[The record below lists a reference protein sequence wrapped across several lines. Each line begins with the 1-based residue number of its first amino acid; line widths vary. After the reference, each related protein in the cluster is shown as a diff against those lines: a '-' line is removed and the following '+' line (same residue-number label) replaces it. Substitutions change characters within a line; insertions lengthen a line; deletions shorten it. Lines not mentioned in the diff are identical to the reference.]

1 MFFHE
6 HLHCLCIF
14 PCFSDAFVWFSPK
27 KHPML
32 SLWISGSSKIPG
44 AGRPSNES
52 AGHWTR
58 DGLLLQAGERKV
70 EAELFPRAQA
80 VRVGGADLGHEGLRN
95 LDEGDDAV
103 LFFVLMSIL
112 SPVLFFPFAGGCYVD
127 VFSGGIT
134 SWWFE
139 LVSEP
144 DNTVR
149 TFLGSQVICGF
160 KHLP

>member
-1 MFFHE
+1 
-6 HLHCLCIF
+6 
-14 PCFSDAFVWFSPK
+14 
-27 KHPML
+27 
-32 SLWISGSSKIPG
+32 
-44 AGRPSNES
+44 
-52 AGHWTR
+52 
-58 DGLLLQAGERKV
+58 
-70 EAELFPRAQA
+70 
-80 VRVGGADLGHEGLRN
+80 
-95 LDEGDDAV
+95 
-103 LFFVLMSIL
+103 LMSIL